1 MTTKIAAIVFLLLAL
16 SGVVLADPVRPMQPY
31 PITSN
36 ESGFLDR
43 QIQEIY
49 QRILRYVD
57 TLNQLRRDTANAALA
72 SASLYDDTASQGLW
86 KATKARDTA
95 NIAYARINLYDDTAS
110 LGLWNTGNN
119 ITVRRVNTDTIRS
132 HNGDGDLYLE
142 VGTGIVV
149 IRDLNDNGPGQLY
162 FREKPSNGTS
172 YIGLEAPAS
181 LSASKLFVLPGADG
195 NSGQVVSTNGVGTL
209 SFTTRAT
216 QAEINDSLLTVR
228 NTANAAYSEA
238 YLAMDTASIALRP
251 RVQAG
256 TAVLPASQTL
266 DTVII
271 KNAAGIVQHYVNQ
284 YTYAVFITPIGY
296 NNVADIWY
304 GPTGNVYDSLTV
316 CGNLTTGYLL
326 TDSSFAVHKLWNGTY
341 DLRIYWMVMR
351 IL

>member
-72 SASLYDDTASQGLW
+72 SARLYD
-86 KATKARDTA
+86 DTA

-119 ITVRRVNTDTIRS
+119 ITVRRVNTDTIKS
-132 HNGDGDLYLE
+132 HNSDGDLYLE

-162 FREKPSNGTS
+162 FREKPSHGTS

-256 TAVLPASQTL
+256 TAV
-266 DTVII
+266 
-271 KNAAGIVQHYVNQ
+271 
-284 YTYAVFITPIGY
+284 
-296 NNVADIWY
+296 
-304 GPTGNVYDSLTV
+304 
-316 CGNLTTGYLL
+316 
-326 TDSSFAVHKLWNGTY
+326 
-341 DLRIYWMVMR
+341 
-351 IL
+351 